1 MAVGAASTISM
12 PGFTCL
18 FGGGPG
24 LPAALPVVTSR
35 FARGEPGTR
44 PGTHQIC
51 SFSLLLL
58 VMLVALAVVF
68 MFEICQA
75 EQEWGVVTD
84 RENHT

>member
-35 FARGEPGTR
+35 FARGVPGTR
-44 PGTHQIC
+44 PGTHQIG
-51 SFSLLLL
+51 SFSPLL

>member
-35 FARGEPGTR
+35 FARGVPGTR
-44 PGTHQIC
+44 PGTHQID
-51 SFSLLLL
+51 SFSPLL

>member
-35 FARGEPGTR
+35 FARGG
-44 PGTHQIC
+44 PGTHQFD
-51 SFSLLLL
+51 SFSPLL